1 MRSTILA
8 LAALTAL
15 AACGQQEAAAPP
27 PVEEVVRRVPAPW
40 FICDAINAPAVFV
53 FNRDGANVQVA
64 EYDKPNGAVVQRIGY
79 TVGAEDGAAGSIN
92 TELYRDMGVDGSV
105 RQINPG
111 MLENPGSAYTL
122 PFASINMDSRDINCR
137 WMPRTRVLG
146 VTGRRTIVVY
156 EDQSGD
162 LIYNS
167 YDYAQAANTR
177 PVELSENGRSTS
189 PFSAEVRD
197 GAETTDPTGTAFSFE
212 TQGIRYVVT
221 VRRDGTGQLDAYQNG
236 ALLQT
241 EPFIAYAE
249 GQAAG

>member
-8 LAALTAL
+8 FAALTAL

-40 FICDAINAPAVFV
+40 FICDAINALAVFV

-79 TVGAEDGAAGSIN
+79 NVGTEEGAAGSVI
-92 TELYRDMGVDGSV
+92 TELYRDMGVDGAV

-177 PVELSENGRSTS
+177 PVELSENGRSTT

-197 GAETTDPTGTAFSFE
+197 GAETTDATGTAYSFE

-221 VRRDGTGQLDAYQNG
+221 VRHDGTGQLDAYQNG

-241 EPFIAYAE
+241 EPFIAYVE

>member
-79 TVGAEDGAAGSIN
+79 NVGTEEGAAGSVI
-92 TELYRDMGVDGSV
+92 TELYRDMGVDGAV

-177 PVELSENGRSTS
+177 PVELSENGRSTT

-197 GAETTDPTGTAFSFE
+197 GAETTDATGTAYSFE

-221 VRRDGTGQLDAYQNG
+221 VRRDGTGQLDAYQNE

-241 EPFIAYAE
+241 EPFIAYVE